1 MSIAHYGPYEAH
13 LYLSFLP
20 VLQYP
25 AKKKLCSNIPQAD
38 GIRVLVTCWAIWL
51 AKKKGNSQES
61 LSKSFFHNGYD
72 QSAD

>member
-25 AKKKLCSNIPQAD
+25 AQKKEKKKLCCNIPQANR
-38 GIRVLVTCWAIWL
+38 IRALVTCWAIWQ
-51 AKKKGNSQES
+51 ARKNGNSRGS
-61 LSKSFFHNGYD
+61 LSKTFSP
-72 QSAD
+72 